1 MFCLSPLRERL
12 PACPVAQRCRRRL
25 DHLGG
30 GLSAPRPSCPLLL
43 LTRSLLRQAAYCD
56 PGLISEVGTF
66 IPEQKPTS
74 SISLLIAL
82 RLISCAAS
90 FDEQVRA
97 PLHLDA
103 PRWRKP
109 LQQDA
114 RAQSLKMGAGAIF
127 KDWVRVLT
135 LSRARAGSTSPTR
148 SAGRSLPTSRCGR
161 PPPALPVIARL
172 TPLTPPQK
180 ISLVCAACLK
190 TDEPE
195 KYASIQTRAAVRH
208 SLSRSLCRFAGART
222 SSPRYGT
229 TRLSEKRALHS
240 PTLLLSRLA
249 DAALAVVQQDGD
261 CQGHP
266 CRCAYLLPCWSP
278 DSEHVCAQ
286 N

>member
-1 MFCLSPLRERL
+1 MFL
-12 PACPVAQRCRRRL
+12 PTRTHTRARPCFASHPSASAPPCTELERCRGRL

-30 GLSAPRPSCPLLL
+30 GLSAPRPSCPPLL

-66 IPEQKPTS
+66 KPEQKPTS

-148 SAGRSLPTSRCGR
+148 SAGRSLPTSRC
-161 PPPALPVIARL
+161 ATATRL
-172 TPLTPPQK
+172 ASVRSSDTPPLTGR
-180 ISLVCAACLK
+180 SAWFALLV
-190 TDEPE
+190 
-195 KYASIQTRAAVRH
+195 
-208 SLSRSLCRFAGART
+208 
-222 SSPRYGT
+222 
-229 TRLSEKRALHS
+229 
-240 PTLLLSRLA
+240 
-249 DAALAVVQQDGD
+249 
-261 CQGHP
+261 
-266 CRCAYLLPCWSP
+266 
-278 DSEHVCAQ
+278 
-286 N
+286 

>member
-30 GLSAPRPSCPLLL
+30 GLSAPRPSCPPLP

-66 IPEQKPTS
+66 KPEQKPTS

-148 SAGRSLPTSRCGR
+148 SAGRSLPTSRCAR
-161 PPPALPVIARL
+161 PPPALPVFALL
-172 TPLTPPQK
+172 T
-180 ISLVCAACLK
+180 
-190 TDEPE
+190 
-195 KYASIQTRAAVRH
+195 R
-208 SLSRSLCRFAGART
+208 
-222 SSPRYGT
+222 
-229 TRLSEKRALHS
+229 LHS
-240 PTLLLSRLA
+240 PADQLGLRCLFEDGRARKVRARTFVGQWGPPPPHPPMPFRARRCTHKLAEVWNHEAFGKASTSFTHPFTHPPRRCRAGCRPTRWRL
-249 DAALAVVQQDGD
+249 
-261 CQGHP
+261 
-266 CRCAYLLPCWSP
+266 
-278 DSEHVCAQ
+278 
-286 N
+286 